1 MKIVSS
7 KGRIIKFGT
16 KADIVDRPAGPA
28 KPPAVLD
35 RPETVPPP
43 PPPAPVPLPIPPFVT
58 DGAHVTVELVPVVAV
73 ILDAAAAAAAE
84 EAAAAAAERPA
95 LAFIAAD
102 NSICNSSQRTFS
114 KAAYHDHIIK
124 ENKHYS

>member
-1 MKIVSS
+1 MVLNSQFPVVYMELAGMLEKPDADVRGISNSANTRLSCVKI
-7 KGRIIKFGT
+7 
-16 KADIVDRPAGPA
+16 
-28 KPPAVLD
+28 
-35 RPETVPPP
+35 
-43 PPPAPVPLPIPPFVT
+43 T

-114 KAAYHDHIIK
+114 KAAYH
-124 ENKHYS
+124 Y